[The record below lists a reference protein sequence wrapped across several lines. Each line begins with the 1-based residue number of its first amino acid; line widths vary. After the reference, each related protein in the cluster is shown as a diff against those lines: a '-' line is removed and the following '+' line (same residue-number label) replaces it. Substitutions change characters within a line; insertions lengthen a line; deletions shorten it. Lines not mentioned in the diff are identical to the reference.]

1 MMNNNYNILEEE
13 LKKHSIFKDESKLS
27 FDYVP
32 LYLPHRNE
40 KLRQLAQFFKVIIE
54 KPGGMSQK
62 VIIHGSNGT
71 GKTAVIKRFGAM
83 IENTAEKRD
92 IKFKFLHLNCRINK
106 TEYMILKNVIR
117 AFNKAIPK
125 RGFSSEELLR
135 ILIEILEIDDY
146 FLILALDDL
155 SIKENQLL
163 YDLTRLMDDELNPV
177 QRLSLII
184 IAKDLNFIKTLE
196 KGTIS
201 TLQKNHIFFEKYSSS
216 QLYDVLKMRC
226 NEAFYDNTVLDES
239 LHLISDIASEFGDAR
254 YALELL
260 WRAGKYVDLSQSP
273 QVSPEYVRQA
283 KSHISPVIRSDLI
296 HSLTL
301 DQKLLLLTIARQFK
315 HKEKAYLTMKE
326 VENGYI
332 LICEEYQTK
341 AKKHTKIWE
350 NIQEL
355 SNLGIIN
362 SKLSGPGIRGKTT
375 LIGLSDVP
383 SETIE
388 YNLISQLEKEIEV

>member
-1 MMNNNYNILEEE
+1 MINKLNILEEE

-40 KLRQLAQFFKVIIE
+40 ELRQLAQFFKVVIE

-71 GKTAVIKRFGAM
+71 GKTAVVKRFGSM
-83 IENTAEKRD
+83 IEQTAEKRN
-92 IKFKFLHLNCRINK
+92 IKLKFLHLNCRINK
-106 TEYMILKNVIR
+106 TEYMILKNVIKT
-117 AFNKAIPK
+117 FNKAIPK
-125 RGFSSEELLR
+125 RGFSSEELLQ
-135 ILIEILEIDDY
+135 ILIEILEIEDY
-146 FLILALDDL
+146 FLILTLDDL
-155 SIKENQLL
+155 NIKENQLL
-163 YDLTRLMDDELNPV
+163 YDLTRLMDDELNPI

-201 TLQKNHIFFEKYSSS
+201 TLQKNHIFFKKYSSS
-216 QLYDVLKMRC
+216 QLYDILKMRC
-226 NEAFYDNTVLDES
+226 DEAFYDNTVLDES
-239 LHLISDIASEFGDAR
+239 LHLISDIASEFGDSR

-260 WRAGKYVDLSQSP
+260 WRAGKYVDLNQSP

-283 KSHISPVIRSDLI
+283 KSQISPVIKSNLI
-296 HSLTL
+296 NSLTV

-315 HKEKAYLTMKE
+315 HEEKAYLTMKE

-332 LICEEYQTK
+332 LICEEYQIK

-350 NIQEL
+350 DIQEL

-362 SKLSGPGIRGKTT
+362 SKISGPGIRGKTT
-375 LIGLSDVP
+375 LIGLLDVP

-388 YNLISQLEKEIEV
+388 HNLISQLEKEIEI